1 MRKDDFARPRAII
14 RRPRCQAGAPRILG
28 FRGHTQHLFV
38 SAADSDW
45 QRKDATRGR
54 TWTEYPCVREGCGR
68 CRSGQRGATGA
79 IRLTLNHQQ
88 PRHGRWPKAQ
98 TASPFRCNAVCI
110 VTASVTGRRGN
121 RSAKRGWPWGRAGRR
136 DALVFPTWDGKPQ
149 SPTPVGLH
157 VHALR
162 HLEPHVRHDKA
173 AEVMEALFAKVSAE

>member
-1 MRKDDFARPRAII
+1 VPS
-14 RRPRCQAGAPRILG
+14 RRPEDLRVSRAHSASVCVCCRFGLAKKRRNARSDLDGVPLCAGGLRPLQIG
-28 FRGHTQHLFV
+28 
-38 SAADSDW
+38 AA
-45 QRKDATRGR
+45 GR
-54 TWTEYPCVREGCGR
+54 DRRHPTH
-68 CRSGQRGATGA
+68 
-79 IRLTLNHQQ
+79 TLNHQQ

-162 HLEPHVRHDKA
+162 QVSPHVRHDKA